1 MAAKLY
7 AVPGLKNGAATQEGL
22 PTTLKVLNWGKN
34 KTTKGIFTVDERTM
48 KAFDETQA
56 QMGWDKIALD
66 YEHNTVPGSSTYK
79 ASEEPRPVAAH
90 LSCKVVPYEGLFC
103 TVHDWTPGP
112 TGGQLNA
119 KNYADL
125 SASPLAVKCGDEN
138 VVIGCHSVA
147 LTQHGATQG
156 LEFLTSDFG
165 AGFEAK
171 LNTLSATFN
180 EVYLMNNPHIAALR
194 TLLGMADTDSDESV
208 LSAMADKIKK
218 KELSCGTRSGPLDNA
233 GGTTPKVEGLSAD
246 AVAKI
251 VADAIKPLAANVTA
265 LSTASETAAKN
276 AELNERNAL
285 VSEFAK
291 QGKVCPLSADSVPL
305 TPIAVIK
312 ELLAN
317 TPKSNLATKKAPGV
331 NVKPGANGRI
341 HGNPGVVTL
350 SVNGVP
356 VSIGGTG
363 NVQPQRMIDSTRSN
377 FQEQFDA
384 LQRK

>member
-1 MAAKLY
+1 MAAKIY
-7 AVPGLKNGAATQEGL
+7 AVPGLKNGASTQEGL

-34 KTTKGIFTVDERTM
+34 NTTKGIFTVDERTL
-48 KAFDETQA
+48 KAFDETQS
-56 QMGWDKIALD
+56 QMGWDKVVLD
-66 YEHNTVPGSSTYK
+66 YEHNTVPGSSTFK
-79 ASEEPRPVAAH
+79 DSEEPRPVAAH

-103 TVHDWTPGP
+103 TVHDWTDGP
-112 TGGQLNA
+112 TGGKQNA

-138 VVIGCHSVA
+138 IVIGCHSVA
-147 LTQHGATQG
+147 LTQHGATEG
-156 LEFLTSDFG
+156 LEFLSSDFG
-165 AGFEAK
+165 SGFAAK

-180 EVYLMNNPHIAALR
+180 ETYLMNNPHVAALR

-218 KELSCGTRSGPLDNA
+218 KELSCRSGPLDNA

-276 AELNERNAL
+276 AELTERNSL
-285 VSEFAK
+285 VAEFAK
-291 QGKVCPLSADSVPL
+291 QGKVCPLSAESVL
-305 TPIAVIK
+305 ITPIAAIK
-312 ELLAN
+312 DLLAN
-317 TPKSNLATKKAPGV
+317 TPKANVSTRKSPTPIVKA
-331 NVKPGANGRI
+331 GANGRI
-341 HGNPGVVTL
+341 QGNPGVVTL

-356 VSIGGTG
+356 VSIGTTG
-363 NVQPQRMIDSTRSN
+363 NVQSERKIDATRSN

-384 LQRK
+384 LNHK